1 MPGVVSHVVKSVIG
15 VIFISDLFH
24 RLKDTMNTGV
34 QPPEG
39 KTSFSGIPEAK
50 FIDDVDSY
58 MKGDDSAE
66 ARIKELDEVSFVY
79 IEKQSFLRIIY
90 RLIRNINSWREI
102 LSAEGRD

>member
-1 MPGVVSHVVKSVIG
+1 MSHIVKSVMG
-15 VIFISDLFH
+15 LSSFQISFTDL
-24 RLKDTMNTGV
+24 KAMNTGI

-66 ARIKELDEVSFVY
+66 ARIKELDEVSFVLC
-79 IEKQSFLRIIY
+79 I
-90 RLIRNINSWREI
+90 
-102 LSAEGRD
+102 

>member
-1 MPGVVSHVVKSVIG
+1 
-15 VIFISDLFH
+15 
-24 RLKDTMNTGV
+24 MNTGV

-66 ARIKELDEVSFVY
+66 ARIKELDEVCAL
-79 IEKQSFLRIIY
+79 Q
-90 RLIRNINSWREI
+90 
-102 LSAEGRD
+102 

>member
-1 MPGVVSHVVKSVIG
+1 MSHIVESVMG
-15 VIFISDLFH
+15 LSSFQISFTDL
-24 RLKDTMNTGV
+24 KAMNTGI

-66 ARIKELDEVSFVY
+66 ARIKELDEVSFALISKEQTVHES
-79 IEKQSFLRIIY
+79 IC

-102 LSAEGRD
+102 LSAGGRD

>member
-1 MPGVVSHVVKSVIG
+1 
-15 VIFISDLFH
+15 
-24 RLKDTMNTGV
+24 MNTGV

-66 ARIKELDEVSFVY
+66 ARIKELDEVSLAFKL
-79 IEKQSFLRIIY
+79 ISQQQFETSFAV
-90 RLIRNINSWREI
+90 SSEI
-102 LSAEGRD
+102 

>member
-1 MPGVVSHVVKSVIG
+1 MSRVSW
-15 VIFISDLFH
+15 VIFISDLCH
-24 RLKDTMNTGV
+24 SKVMNTGA

-66 ARIKELDEVSFVY
+66 ARIKELDEV
-79 IEKQSFLRIIY
+79 
-90 RLIRNINSWREI
+90 
-102 LSAEGRD
+102 